1 MAEQYEQKLWGKI
14 DFLHEKTLKEHSNL
28 NIFSEIIT
36 KYRQALNDFSKSI
49 DNIKHKNADIVDQND
64 KDNTI
69 DLTLTNLKQALK
81 SHVDEFKEC
90 SNHMKKSI
98 INPIIKTIDDKYTEE
113 KELYS
118 QYNKSKN
125 LYNNSKNN
133 LEKVR
138 KEFEASA
145 KICESNIFNM
155 IQSKYQTL
163 NSEEDEAK
171 YEERMKL
178 SITSTKNLEDKY
190 YKLLEDTN
198 KARENEINKQ
208 RELLKFYQIINTNF
222 YLKLNCI
229 ISYFIPMV
237 KKMFTSILLSM
248 DALDYRFKNIN
259 IQQDMNN
266 FIERNKTDLKGDDPI
281 PFIPYNP
288 EADLTKN
295 FAGIEKKELETLDI
309 NYQVISTLHQNFR
322 DIRKD
327 LNMEEEEKK
336 FRLRFLCTQIFKIG
350 PGISFSPKEKKELI
364 ILLKEPFYKSYF
376 LVTLSKQRTKGR
388 FQRSETLIKDL
399 SDIIHNI
406 LDESQK
412 TKDFESAKNCIILSQ
427 TFYHEKKNTKNKNE
441 IKKIYLFDYIKNYK
455 WLQSLDFWE
464 GIIEHMIQNEIA
476 KNEEVNKKNNVI
488 NETQEDIKSRL
499 SNIGFSQVLSYS
511 NNMIEFKIDKKDITK
526 VVDSFIKKYE
536 IEESMVE
543 AIYENIKSTTPP
555 EENEEDEKYFKE
567 YEEEFQNKKNNI
579 INDDEEEK
587 DSSIDNINEGR
598 PKTST
603 MTKQNEKMII
613 ESRSKSIKQKK
624 TPYKNINKDNEDDN
638 NIGKDKKKDNENKIN
653 KKVEEV
659 NVKGENE
666 IIEDNKIEEI
676 KNNEKEENKN
686 IEDIKTEDEKKKIID
701 NKEKNPDN
709 KDDDEK

>member
-1 MAEQYEQKLWGKI
+1 MAEQYVEKLWGKI

-36 KYRQALNDFSKSI
+36 KYQQALTDFSKSI
-49 DNIKHKNADIVDQND
+49 DNIKHKNADIVDA
-64 KDNTI
+64 KEKGNTI
-69 DLTLTNLKQALK
+69 DLTITNFKQALK

-113 KELYS
+113 KELYY

-125 LYNNSKNN
+125 LYNNSKIN
-133 LEKVR
+133 LEKAR

-155 IQSKYQTL
+155 IQSKYQAL
-163 NSEEDEAK
+163 NSEEDLVK

-198 KARENEINKQ
+198 KAREIEINKQ
-208 RELLKFYQIINTNF
+208 KELLKFYQIINTDF

-266 FIERNKTDLKGDDPI
+266 FIEKNKTDFKRDDPI
-281 PFIPYNP
+281 PFIPYTP

-309 NYQVISTLHQNFR
+309 NYQVISTMHQNFR

-327 LNMEEEEKK
+327 LNMIEEEKK

-350 PGISFSPKEKKELI
+350 PGISFNPKEKKELI
-364 ILLKEPFYKSYF
+364 NLLKEPFYKSYF

-412 TKDFESAKNCIILSQ
+412 NKDYESAKNCIILSQ
-427 TFYHEKKNTKNKNE
+427 TFFHEKKNQND

-511 NNMIEFKIDKKDITK
+511 NNMIEFKIEKKDITK
-526 VVDSFIKKYE
+526 IVDSFIKKYG
-536 IEESMVE
+536 IEESMAE
-543 AIYENIKSTTPP
+543 AIYENIKNTSPL
-555 EENEEDEKYFKE
+555 EEDEEDEKYFKE
-567 YEEEFQNKKNNI
+567 YEEEFQIKKNNM
-579 INDDEEEK
+579 INNDEEED
-587 DSSIDNINEGR
+587 DSSTDNIIEGR
-598 PKTST
+598 PRTST
-603 MTKQNEKMII
+603 ITKQNEKMII
-613 ESRSKSIKQKK
+613 ESRSKSIKAKK
-624 TPYKNINKDNEDDN
+624 TPYKNINKDNDN
-638 NIGKDKKKDNENKIN
+638 SIEKEKEKDNESKIN
-653 KKVEEV
+653 KNVEEV
-659 NVKGENE
+659 NVKGDNE
-666 IIEDNKIEEI
+666 IIEDNKIEDI

-686 IEDIKTEDEKKKIID
+686 INNIKTEDEKNKIID
-701 NKEKNPDN
+701 KEEKNSDS
-709 KDDDEK
+709 KGDEK

>member
-1 MAEQYEQKLWGKI
+1 MAEQYVEKLWGKI

-36 KYRQALNDFSKSI
+36 KYQQALTDFSKSI
-49 DNIKHKNADIVDQND
+49 DNIKHKNADIVDV
-64 KDNTI
+64 KEKGNTI
-69 DLTLTNLKQALK
+69 DLAITNFKQALK

-113 KELYS
+113 KELYY

-125 LYNNSKNN
+125 LYNNSKIN
-133 LEKVR
+133 LEKAR

-155 IQSKYQTL
+155 IQSKYQAL
-163 NSEEDEAK
+163 NSEEDLVK

-198 KARENEINKQ
+198 KAREIEINKQ
-208 RELLKFYQIINTNF
+208 KELLKFYQIINTDF

-266 FIERNKTDLKGDDPI
+266 FIEKNKTDFKRDDPI
-281 PFIPYNP
+281 PFIPYTP

-309 NYQVISTLHQNFR
+309 NYQVISTMHQNFR

-327 LNMEEEEKK
+327 LNMIEEEKK
-336 FRLRFLCTQIFKIG
+336 YRLRFLCTQIFKIG
-350 PGISFSPKEKKELI
+350 PGISFNPKEKKELI
-364 ILLKEPFYKSYF
+364 NLLKEPFYKSYF

-412 TKDFESAKNCIILSQ
+412 NKDYESAKNCIILSQ
-427 TFYHEKKNTKNKNE
+427 TFFHEKKNQND

-511 NNMIEFKIDKKDITK
+511 NNMIEFKIEKKDITK
-526 VVDSFIKKYE
+526 IVDSFIKKYG
-536 IEESMVE
+536 IEESMAE
-543 AIYENIKSTTPP
+543 AIYENIKNTSPL
-555 EENEEDEKYFKE
+555 EEDEEDEKYFKE
-567 YEEEFQNKKNNI
+567 YEEEFQIKKNNM
-579 INDDEEEK
+579 INNDEEED
-587 DSSIDNINEGR
+587 DSSTDNIIEGR
-598 PKTST
+598 PRTST
-603 MTKQNEKMII
+603 ITKQNEKMII
-613 ESRSKSIKQKK
+613 ESRSKSIKAKK
-624 TPYKNINKDNEDDN
+624 TPYKNINKDNDN
-638 NIGKDKKKDNENKIN
+638 SIEKEKEKDNENKIN
-653 KKVEEV
+653 KNVEEV
-659 NVKGENE
+659 NVKGDNE
-666 IIEDNKIEEI
+666 IIEDNTIEDI

-686 IEDIKTEDEKKKIID
+686 IDNIKTEDEKNKIID
-701 NKEKNPDN
+701 KEEKNSDS
-709 KDDDEK
+709 KGDEK

>member
-1 MAEQYEQKLWGKI
+1 MAEQYVEKLWGKI

-36 KYRQALNDFSKSI
+36 KYQQALTDFSKSI
-49 DNIKHKNADIVDQND
+49 DNIKRKNSDIVDEKE

-69 DLTLTNLKQALK
+69 DLAITNFKQALK

-113 KELYS
+113 KELYY

-125 LYNNSKNN
+125 LYNNSKIN
-133 LEKVR
+133 LEKAR

-155 IQSKYQTL
+155 IQSKYQAL
-163 NSEEDEAK
+163 NSEEDLVK

-198 KARENEINKQ
+198 KAREIEINKQ
-208 RELLKFYQIINTNF
+208 KELLKFYQIINTDF

-266 FIERNKTDLKGDDPI
+266 FIEKNKTDFKRDDPI
-281 PFIPYNP
+281 PFIPYTP

-309 NYQVISTLHQNFR
+309 NYQVISTMHQNFR

-327 LNMEEEEKK
+327 LNMIEEEKK
-336 FRLRFLCTQIFKIG
+336 YRLRFLCTQIFKIG
-350 PGISFSPKEKKELI
+350 PGISFNPKEKKELI
-364 ILLKEPFYKSYF
+364 NLLKEPFYKSYF

-412 TKDFESAKNCIILSQ
+412 NKDYESAKNCIILSQ
-427 TFYHEKKNTKNKNE
+427 TFFHEKKNQND

-511 NNMIEFKIDKKDITK
+511 NNMIEFKIEKKDITK
-526 VVDSFIKKYE
+526 IVDSFIKKYG
-536 IEESMVE
+536 IEESMAE
-543 AIYENIKSTTPP
+543 AIYENIKNTSPL
-555 EENEEDEKYFKE
+555 EEDEEDEKYFKE
-567 YEEEFQNKKNNI
+567 YEEEFQIKKNNM
-579 INDDEEEK
+579 INNDEEED
-587 DSSIDNINEGR
+587 DSSTDNIIEGR
-598 PKTST
+598 PRTLT
-603 MTKQNEKMII
+603 ITKQNEKMII
-613 ESRSKSIKQKK
+613 ESRSKSIKAKK
-624 TPYKNINKDNEDDN
+624 TPYKNINKDNDN
-638 NIGKDKKKDNENKIN
+638 SIEKEKEKDNENKIN
-653 KKVEEV
+653 KNVEEV
-659 NVKGENE
+659 NVKGDNE
-666 IIEDNKIEEI
+666 IIEDNKIEDI

-686 IEDIKTEDEKKKIID
+686 INNIKTEDEKNKIID
-701 NKEKNPDN
+701 KEEKNSDS
-709 KDDDEK
+709 KGDEK

>member
-125 LYNNSKNN
+125 LYNNSKIN

-163 NSEEDEAK
+163 NSEEDAAK

-208 RELLKFYQIINTNF
+208 RELLKFYQIINTDF

-281 PFIPYNP
+281 PFIPYSP

-295 FAGIEKKELETLDI
+295 FAGIEKKELEALDI

-350 PGISFSPKEKKELI
+350 PGISFNPKEKKELI
-364 ILLKEPFYKSYF
+364 VLLKEPFYKSYF

-427 TFYHEKKNTKNKNE
+427 TFYHEKKNPKNKNE

-536 IEESMVE
+536 IEESMAQ

-579 INDDEEEK
+579 INDDEEEE

-598 PKTST
+598 PRTLT

-624 TPYKNINKDNEDDN
+624 TPYKNINTDNDDDN
-638 NIGKDKKKDNENKIN
+638 NIEKDKKKDNDNKIN

-686 IEDIKTEDEKKKIID
+686 IEDIKTEDEKIKIID
-701 NKEKNPDN
+701 NKAKNSDN

>member
-1 MAEQYEQKLWGKI
+1 MKEQYVEKLWGKI
-14 DFLHEKTLKEHSNL
+14 DFLHEKTLKEHNSL

-36 KYRQALNDFSKSI
+36 KYQQALADFSKSI
-49 DNIKHKNADIVDQND
+49 DNIKYKNADIVDQNE

-69 DLTLTNLKQALK
+69 DLTLTNLKQAIQ

-125 LYNNSKNN
+125 IYNNCKSN
-133 LEKVR
+133 LEKAR

-145 KICESNIFNM
+145 KICENNIFNM

-163 NSEEDEAK
+163 NSEEDLGK

-190 YKLLEDTN
+190 YKLLDDTN

-208 RELLKFYQIINTNF
+208 KQLLKYYQMINTDF

-237 KKMFTSILLSM
+237 KKMYTSILLSM

-259 IQQDMNN
+259 IQQDINN
-266 FIERNKTDLKGDDPI
+266 FIEKNKTDLKGDDPI
-281 PFIPYNP
+281 PFIPYSP
-288 EADLTKN
+288 EADLAQN
-295 FAGIEKKELETLDI
+295 FAGIDKKELESLDI

-336 FRLRFLCTQIFKIG
+336 YRLRFLCTQIFKIG

-364 ILLKEPFYKSYF
+364 ILLREPFYKSYF

-388 FQRSETLIKDL
+388 FQRSENLIKDL

-412 TKDFESAKNCIILSQ
+412 IKDYESTKNCIILSQ
-427 TFYHEKKNTKNKNE
+427 TFYHEKKNPKNKND

-476 KNEEVNKKNNVI
+476 KNEEVNKKNNII

-526 VVDSFIKKYE
+526 IVDSFIKKYE

-543 AIYENIKSTTPP
+543 AIYENIKSTSPI
-555 EENEEDEKYFKE
+555 EEDEEDAKYFKE
-567 YEEEFQNKKNNI
+567 YEEEYQNKKKNN
-579 INDDEEEK
+579 INDDEEEEEN
-587 DSSIDNINEGR
+587 SIDNINQGR
-598 PKTST
+598 PRTLT
-603 MTKQNEKMII
+603 MTKQNEKMVI
-613 ESRSKSIKQKK
+613 ESRSKSIKQQK
-624 TPYKNINKDNEDDN
+624 TPYKKNINKDNN
-638 NIGKDKKKDNENKIN
+638 NNNKTQKDNGNKIN
-653 KKVEEV
+653 KSVEEF
-659 NVKGENE
+659 NAKGKNE
-666 IIEDNKIEEI
+666 INDDNKIEDI
-676 KNNEKEENKN
+676 KNNEKE
-686 IEDIKTEDEKKKIID
+686 D
-701 NKEKNPDN
+701 NKENIEIENEKSKIINNEKKSLDS
-709 KDDDEK
+709 KDDKK

>member
-49 DNIKHKNADIVDQND
+49 DNIKHKNAAIVDQND

-125 LYNNSKNN
+125 LYNNSKIN

-163 NSEEDEAK
+163 NSEEDAAK

-208 RELLKFYQIINTNF
+208 RELLKFYQIINTDF

-281 PFIPYNP
+281 PFIPYSP

-295 FAGIEKKELETLDI
+295 FAGIEKKELEALDI

-350 PGISFSPKEKKELI
+350 PGISFNPKEKKELI
-364 ILLKEPFYKSYF
+364 VLLKEPFYKSYF

-427 TFYHEKKNTKNKNE
+427 TFYHEKKNPKNKNE

-536 IEESMVE
+536 IEESMAQ

-579 INDDEEEK
+579 INDDEEEE

-598 PKTST
+598 PRTLT

-624 TPYKNINKDNEDDN
+624 TPYKNIKTDNDDYN
-638 NIGKDKKKDNENKIN
+638 NIEKDKKKDNDNKIN

-666 IIEDNKIEEI
+666 IIEDNKIEDI

-686 IEDIKTEDEKKKIID
+686 IEDIKTEDEKIKIID
-701 NKEKNPDN
+701 NKAKNSDN

>member
-125 LYNNSKNN
+125 LYNNSKIN

-163 NSEEDEAK
+163 NSEEDAAK

-208 RELLKFYQIINTNF
+208 RELLKFYQIINTDF

-266 FIERNKTDLKGDDPI
+266 FIERNKTDLKGDGPI
-281 PFIPYNP
+281 PFIPYSP

-295 FAGIEKKELETLDI
+295 FAGIEKKELEALDI

-350 PGISFSPKEKKELI
+350 PGISFNPKEKKELI
-364 ILLKEPFYKSYF
+364 VLLKEPFYKSYF

-427 TFYHEKKNTKNKNE
+427 TFYHEKKNPKNKNE

-536 IEESMVE
+536 IEESMAQ

-579 INDDEEEK
+579 INDDEEEE

-598 PKTST
+598 PRTLT

-624 TPYKNINKDNEDDN
+624 TPYKNINTDNDDDN
-638 NIGKDKKKDNENKIN
+638 NIEKDKKKDNDNKIN

-666 IIEDNKIEEI
+666 IIEDNKIEDI

-686 IEDIKTEDEKKKIID
+686 IEDIKTEDEKIKIID
-701 NKEKNPDN
+701 NKAKNSDN

>member
-125 LYNNSKNN
+125 LYNNSKIN

-163 NSEEDEAK
+163 NSEEDAAK

-208 RELLKFYQIINTNF
+208 RELLKFYQIINTDF

-266 FIERNKTDLKGDDPI
+266 FIERNKTDLKGDGPI
-281 PFIPYNP
+281 PFIPYSP

-295 FAGIEKKELETLDI
+295 FAGIEKKELEALDI

-350 PGISFSPKEKKELI
+350 PGISFNPKEKKELI
-364 ILLKEPFYKSYF
+364 VLLKEPFYKSYF

-427 TFYHEKKNTKNKNE
+427 TFYHEKKNPKNKNE
-441 IKKIYLFDYIKNYK
+441 IKKIYLFEYIKNYK

-536 IEESMVE
+536 IEESMAQ

-579 INDDEEEK
+579 INDDEEEE

-598 PKTST
+598 PRTLT

-624 TPYKNINKDNEDDN
+624 TPYKNIKTDNDDDN
-638 NIGKDKKKDNENKIN
+638 NIEKDKKKDNDNKIN

-686 IEDIKTEDEKKKIID
+686 IEDIKTEDEKIKIID
-701 NKEKNPDN
+701 NKAKNSDN

>member
-1 MAEQYEQKLWGKI
+1 MAEQYVEKLWGKI

-36 KYRQALNDFSKSI
+36 KYQQALTDFSKSI
-49 DNIKHKNADIVDQND
+49 DNIKHKNADIVDAKEKN
-64 KDNTI
+64 NTI
-69 DLTLTNLKQALK
+69 DLAITNFKQALK

-113 KELYS
+113 KELYY

-125 LYNNSKNN
+125 LYNNNKIN
-133 LEKVR
+133 LEKAR

-155 IQSKYQTL
+155 IQSKYQAL
-163 NSEEDEAK
+163 NSEEDLVK

-208 RELLKFYQIINTNF
+208 KELLKFYQIINTDF

-266 FIERNKTDLKGDDPI
+266 FIEKNKTDFKRDDPI
-281 PFIPYNP
+281 PFIPYTP

-309 NYQVISTLHQNFR
+309 NYQVISTMHQNFR

-327 LNMEEEEKK
+327 LNMIEEEKK
-336 FRLRFLCTQIFKIG
+336 YRLRFLCTQIFKIG
-350 PGISFSPKEKKELI
+350 PGISFNPKEKKELI
-364 ILLKEPFYKSYF
+364 NLLKEPFYKSYF

-412 TKDFESAKNCIILSQ
+412 NKDYESAKNCIILSQ
-427 TFYHEKKNTKNKNE
+427 TFFHEKKNQKNQND

-511 NNMIEFKIDKKDITK
+511 NNMIEFKIEKKDITK
-526 VVDSFIKKYE
+526 IVDSFIKKYG
-536 IEESMVE
+536 IEESMAE
-543 AIYENIKSTTPP
+543 AIYENIKNTSPL
-555 EENEEDEKYFKE
+555 EEDEEDEKYFKE
-567 YEEEFQNKKNNI
+567 YEEEFQIKKNNM
-579 INDDEEEK
+579 INNDEEED
-587 DSSIDNINEGR
+587 DSSTDNIIEGR
-598 PKTST
+598 PRTLT
-603 MTKQNEKMII
+603 ITKQNEKMII
-613 ESRSKSIKQKK
+613 ESRSKSIKAKK
-624 TPYKNINKDNEDDN
+624 TPYKNINKDNDN
-638 NIGKDKKKDNENKIN
+638 SIEKEKEKDNENKIN
-653 KKVEEV
+653 KNVEEV
-659 NVKGENE
+659 NVKGDNE
-666 IIEDNKIEEI
+666 IIEDNKIEDI

-686 IEDIKTEDEKKKIID
+686 INNIKTEDEKNKIID
-701 NKEKNPDN
+701 KEEKNSDS
-709 KDDDEK
+709 KGDEK